1 MIQAF
6 FECLPSVGMGEKSS
20 MPFALVKKQA
30 KIKKY
35 RKNRLSY
42 LRRVPSAGRTAI
54 GPACKEQ
61 SSRVFYAWVRK
72 NPTSGGMHGM
82 TKYVIK
88 RILYMFLTMFVITV
102 MCFVLIK
109 LLPLPAVREMGRD
122 INLVLAK
129 REKMGYNKPI
139 MVQFFLY
146 LKSIFTEW
154 DWGVGEQMYE
164 GLGIWDVMMQKLP
177 YTIVVNLYSILISIP
192 LGLGLGIYA
201 ALKKNKWQD
210 AVISTLVMVFIS
222 VPSYV
227 YAFLVQYIFCFQLG
241 WFPLQLASLSQAG
254 SIFSGKMF
262 VSMVPAIM
270 SLSFGVIAGFTR
282 YTRAEL
288 SEVLTGDYMLLART
302 KGLTKAQAISR
313 HALRNAM
320 VVILPMIIGE
330 FIGILGGSL
339 IIENIFGIPGIGN
352 LYVNSI
358 NVRDY
363 NFFMALNI
371 FYTLIGLVSGIVIDI
386 SYGFIDPRIRMGSK
400 K

>member
-1 MIQAF
+1 MQADGRSGQPIAGKN
-6 FECLPSVGMGEKSS
+6 ELP
-20 MPFALVKKQA
+20 
-30 KIKKY
+30 
-35 RKNRLSY
+35 
-42 LRRVPSAGRTAI
+42 
-54 GPACKEQ
+54 
-61 SSRVFYAWVRK
+61 
-72 NPTSGGMHGM
+72 GGDWM

-88 RILYMFLTMFVITV
+88 RILLMFLTLFVIMT

-122 INLVLAK
+122 INLIMAK
-129 REKMGYNKPI
+129 REQIGYNKPI
-139 MVQFFLY
+139 MVQYFLFW
-146 LKSIFTEW
+146 KSIVTAW

-164 GLGIWDVMMQKLP
+164 GLSVWNVLISKLP
-177 YTIVVNLYSILISIP
+177 YTVLVNLYSILIAIP
-192 LGLGLGIYA
+192 LGLMLGIYA
-201 ALKKNKWQD
+201 ALKKNRWQD
-210 AVISTLVMVFIS
+210 HLISTLVVVFIS

-227 YAFLVQYIFCFQLG
+227 YTFLVQYLFCFRLG
-241 WFPLQLASLSQAG
+241 WFPLTLESLDNASL
-254 SIFSGKMF
+254 FSARMF
-262 VSMVPAIM
+262 RSMFPAIM
-270 SLSFGVIAGFTR
+270 SLGFGVVAGLTR

-339 IIENIFGIPGIGN
+339 IIENIFAIPGIGN
-352 LYVNSI
+352 LYISSI

-363 NFFMALNI
+363 NFFMALTV
-371 FYTLIGLVSGIVIDI
+371 FYTFIGLASGIIIDI

>member
-1 MIQAF
+1 
-6 FECLPSVGMGEKSS
+6 
-20 MPFALVKKQA
+20 
-30 KIKKY
+30 
-35 RKNRLSY
+35 
-42 LRRVPSAGRTAI
+42 
-54 GPACKEQ
+54 
-61 SSRVFYAWVRK
+61 
-72 NPTSGGMHGM
+72 M
-82 TKYVIK
+82 TKYIIK
-88 RILYMFLTMFVITV
+88 RILLMFLTLFIIMT

-122 INLVLAK
+122 INLILAK

-139 MVQFFLY
+139 LVQYYLFLKNI
-146 LKSIFTEW
+146 LTEW
-154 DWGVGEQMYE
+154 DWGLGEQMYE
-164 GLGIWDVMMQKLP
+164 GYAVWDVMMQKLP
-177 YTIVVNLYSILISIP
+177 YTVLVNLYSILFAIP
-192 LGLGLGIYA
+192 LGLAFGIYA

-210 AVISTLVMVFIS
+210 HLISTLVMVFIS

-227 YAFLVQYIFCFQLG
+227 YAFLVQYFLCFKLG
-241 WFPLQLASLSQAG
+241 WFPLQLESLSQAG
-254 SIFSGKMF
+254 SLFSWRMF
-262 VSMVPAIM
+262 RSMLPAIL
-270 SLSFGVIAGFTR
+270 SLGFGTVAGLTR

-339 IIENIFGIPGIGN
+339 IIENIFGIPGVGN
-352 LYVNSI
+352 LYINSI

-363 NFFMALNI
+363 NFFMAMSV
-371 FYTLIGLVSGIVIDI
+371 FYTFIGLASGIVNDI
-386 SYGFIDPRIRMGSK
+386 SYGLIDPRIRMGSK

>member
-1 MIQAF
+1 
-6 FECLPSVGMGEKSS
+6 
-20 MPFALVKKQA
+20 
-30 KIKKY
+30 
-35 RKNRLSY
+35 
-42 LRRVPSAGRTAI
+42 
-54 GPACKEQ
+54 
-61 SSRVFYAWVRK
+61 
-72 NPTSGGMHGM
+72 M

-88 RILYMFLTMFVITV
+88 RILLMFLTLFVITL

-109 LLPLPAVREMGRD
+109 LLPLPAVREMGKD
-122 INLVLAK
+122 INLVLMK
-129 REKMGYNKPI
+129 REKMGYNRPI

-146 LKSIFTEW
+146 LKNILTEW

-177 YTIVVNLYSILISIP
+177 YTVIVNLYSILVSIP
-192 LGLGLGIYA
+192 LGLGFGIYA

-210 AVISTLVMVFIS
+210 AFISTAVMVFIS

-227 YAFLVQYIFCFQLG
+227 YAFLVQYIFCFKLN
-241 WFPLQLASLSQAG
+241 WFPLQLASLSQTG
-254 SIFSGKMF
+254 SLFSSKMF

-313 HALRNAM
+313 HAMRNAM
-320 VVILPMIIGE
+320 VVILPMIFGE
-330 FIGILGGSL
+330 FIGILGGSM

>member
-1 MIQAF
+1 
-6 FECLPSVGMGEKSS
+6 
-20 MPFALVKKQA
+20 
-30 KIKKY
+30 
-35 RKNRLSY
+35 
-42 LRRVPSAGRTAI
+42 
-54 GPACKEQ
+54 
-61 SSRVFYAWVRK
+61 
-72 NPTSGGMHGM
+72 M

-88 RILYMFLTMFVITV
+88 RILLMFLTLFVIMT

-122 INLVLAK
+122 INLIMAK
-129 REKMGYNKPI
+129 REQMGYNKPI
-139 MVQFFLY
+139 MVQYFLFW
-146 LKSIFTEW
+146 KSIVTAW

-164 GLGIWDVMMQKLP
+164 GLSVWNVLISKLP
-177 YTIVVNLYSILISIP
+177 YTVLVNLYSILIAIP
-192 LGLGLGIYA
+192 LGLMLGIYA
-201 ALKKNKWQD
+201 ALKKNRWQD
-210 AVISTLVMVFIS
+210 HLISTLVVVFIS

-227 YAFLVQYIFCFQLG
+227 YAFLVQYLFCFRLG
-241 WFPLQLASLSQAG
+241 WFPLTLESLDNASL
-254 SIFSGKMF
+254 FSARMF
-262 VSMVPAIM
+262 RSMFPAIM
-270 SLSFGVIAGFTR
+270 SLGFGVVAGLTR

-339 IIENIFGIPGIGN
+339 IIENIFAIPGIGN
-352 LYVNSI
+352 LYISSI

-363 NFFMALNI
+363 NFFMALTV
-371 FYTLIGLVSGIVIDI
+371 FYTFIGLASGIIIDI

>member
-1 MIQAF
+1 
-6 FECLPSVGMGEKSS
+6 
-20 MPFALVKKQA
+20 
-30 KIKKY
+30 
-35 RKNRLSY
+35 
-42 LRRVPSAGRTAI
+42 
-54 GPACKEQ
+54 
-61 SSRVFYAWVRK
+61 
-72 NPTSGGMHGM
+72 M
-82 TKYVIK
+82 TKYIIK
-88 RILYMFLTMFVITV
+88 RILLMFLTLFVITT

-129 REKMGYNKPI
+129 REKMGYNRPI
-139 MVQFFLY
+139 MVQYFLY
-146 LKSIFTEW
+146 LKNILVDW
-154 DWGVGEQMYE
+154 DWGVGEQLYE
-164 GLGIWDVMMQKLP
+164 GLSIWGVMMEKLP
-177 YTIVVNLYSILISIP
+177 YTVIVNLYSILFSIP
-192 LGLGLGIYA
+192 LGIGLGIYA

-210 AVISTLVMVFIS
+210 ALISTLVMVFIS

-227 YAFLVQYIFCFQLG
+227 YAFLVQYFLCFKLG
-241 WFPLQLASLSQAG
+241 WFPLQTASLSQAG
-254 SIFSGKMF
+254 SLLSSKMF
-262 VSMVPAIM
+262 VSMIPAVL

-320 VVILPMIIGE
+320 VVILPMIMGE

-352 LYVNSI
+352 LYINSI

-363 NFFMALNI
+363 NFFMALTI

-386 SYGFIDPRIRMGSK
+386 SYGLIDPRIRMGSK

>member
-1 MIQAF
+1 MQADGRSGQPIAGKN
-6 FECLPSVGMGEKSS
+6 ELP
-20 MPFALVKKQA
+20 
-30 KIKKY
+30 
-35 RKNRLSY
+35 
-42 LRRVPSAGRTAI
+42 
-54 GPACKEQ
+54 
-61 SSRVFYAWVRK
+61 
-72 NPTSGGMHGM
+72 GGDWM

-88 RILYMFLTMFVITV
+88 RILLMFLTLFVIMT

-122 INLVLAK
+122 INLIMAK
-129 REKMGYNKPI
+129 REQMGYNKPI
-139 MVQFFLY
+139 MVQYFLFW
-146 LKSIFTEW
+146 KSIVTAW

-164 GLGIWDVMMQKLP
+164 GLSVWNVLINKLP
-177 YTIVVNLYSILISIP
+177 YTVLVNLYSILIAIP
-192 LGLGLGIYA
+192 LGLMLGIYA
-201 ALKKNKWQD
+201 ALKKNRWQD
-210 AVISTLVMVFIS
+210 HLISTLVVVFIS

-227 YAFLVQYIFCFQLG
+227 YAFLVQYLFCFKLG
-241 WFPLQLASLSQAG
+241 WFPLTLESLDNASL
-254 SIFSGKMF
+254 FSAKMF
-262 VSMVPAIM
+262 RSMFPAIM
-270 SLSFGVIAGFTR
+270 SLGFGVVAGLTR

-339 IIENIFGIPGIGN
+339 IIENIFAIPGIGN
-352 LYVNSI
+352 LYISSI

-363 NFFMALNI
+363 NFFMALTV
-371 FYTLIGLVSGIVIDI
+371 FYTFIGLASGIIIDI

>member
-1 MIQAF
+1 
-6 FECLPSVGMGEKSS
+6 
-20 MPFALVKKQA
+20 
-30 KIKKY
+30 
-35 RKNRLSY
+35 
-42 LRRVPSAGRTAI
+42 
-54 GPACKEQ
+54 
-61 SSRVFYAWVRK
+61 
-72 NPTSGGMHGM
+72 M

-88 RILYMFLTMFVITV
+88 RILLMFLTLFIIMTI
-102 MCFVLIK
+102 CFVLIK
-109 LLPLPAVREMGRD
+109 LLPLPAIKTMGRD

-139 MVQFFLY
+139 LVQYYLF
-146 LKSIFTEW
+146 LKSVITEW

-164 GLGIWDVMMQKLP
+164 GLSVWGVLMQKLP
-177 YTIVVNLYSILISIP
+177 YTVLVNLYSILIAIP
-192 LGLGLGIYA
+192 LGLIFGIYA

-210 AVISTLVMVFIS
+210 HLASTVVVVFIS

-227 YAFLVQYIFCFQLG
+227 YAFIVQYFLCFRLG
-241 WFPLQLASLSQAG
+241 WFPLTLESLDNASL
-254 SIFSGKMF
+254 FSWRMF
-262 VSMVPAIM
+262 VSMMPAIM
-270 SLSFGVIAGFTR
+270 SLGFSVVAQLTR

-313 HALRNAM
+313 HAMRNAM

-339 IIENIFGIPGIGN
+339 IIEKIFGIPGIGSMF
-352 LYVNSI
+352 VNSI
-358 NVRDY
+358 GLRDY
-363 NFFMALNI
+363 NFFMALTV
-371 FYTLIGLVSGIVIDI
+371 FYTFIGLASGIITDI

>member
-1 MIQAF
+1 MQADGRSGQPIAGKN
-6 FECLPSVGMGEKSS
+6 ELP
-20 MPFALVKKQA
+20 
-30 KIKKY
+30 
-35 RKNRLSY
+35 
-42 LRRVPSAGRTAI
+42 
-54 GPACKEQ
+54 
-61 SSRVFYAWVRK
+61 
-72 NPTSGGMHGM
+72 GGDWM

-88 RILYMFLTMFVITV
+88 RILLMFLTLFVIMT

-122 INLVLAK
+122 INLIMAK
-129 REKMGYNKPI
+129 REQMGYNKPI
-139 MVQFFLY
+139 MVQYFLFW
-146 LKSIFTEW
+146 KSIVTAW

-164 GLGIWDVMMQKLP
+164 GLSVWNVLISKLP
-177 YTIVVNLYSILISIP
+177 YTVLVNLYSILIAIP
-192 LGLGLGIYA
+192 LGLMLGIYA
-201 ALKKNKWQD
+201 ALKKNRWQD
-210 AVISTLVMVFIS
+210 HLISTLVVVFIS

-227 YAFLVQYIFCFQLG
+227 YAFLVQYLFCFKLES
-241 WFPLQLASLSQAG
+241 LDNASL
-254 SIFSGKMF
+254 FSAKMF
-262 VSMVPAIM
+262 RSMFPAIM
-270 SLSFGVIAGFTR
+270 SLGFGVVAGLTR

-339 IIENIFGIPGIGN
+339 IIENIFAIPGIGN
-352 LYVNSI
+352 LYISSI

-363 NFFMALNI
+363 NFFMALTV
-371 FYTLIGLVSGIVIDI
+371 FYTFIGLASGIIIDI

>member
-1 MIQAF
+1 
-6 FECLPSVGMGEKSS
+6 
-20 MPFALVKKQA
+20 
-30 KIKKY
+30 
-35 RKNRLSY
+35 
-42 LRRVPSAGRTAI
+42 
-54 GPACKEQ
+54 
-61 SSRVFYAWVRK
+61 
-72 NPTSGGMHGM
+72 M

-88 RILYMFLTMFVITV
+88 RILLMFLTLFIIMTI
-102 MCFVLIK
+102 CFVLIK
-109 LLPLPAVREMGRD
+109 LLPLPAIRTMGRD
-122 INLVLAK
+122 VNLVLAK

-139 MVQFFLY
+139 LVQYYLF
-146 LKSIFTEW
+146 LKSVLTEW

-164 GLGIWDVMMQKLP
+164 GLSVWNVLMQKLP
-177 YTIVVNLYSILISIP
+177 YTVLVNLYSILIAIP
-192 LGLGLGIYA
+192 LGLSFGIYA

-210 AVISTLVMVFIS
+210 HVISTAVVLFIS

-227 YAFLVQYIFCFQLG
+227 YAFLVQYFLCFKLG
-241 WFPLQLASLSQAG
+241 WFPLTLESLDNATL
-254 SIFSGKMF
+254 FSWRMF
-262 VSMVPAIM
+262 VSMMPAIL
-270 SLSFGVIAGFTR
+270 SLGFGVVAGLTR

-339 IIENIFGIPGIGN
+339 IIEKIFGIPGIGSMF
-352 LYVNSI
+352 VASI

-363 NFFMALNI
+363 NFFMALTV
-371 FYTLIGLVSGIVIDI
+371 FYTFIGLASGIITDI

>member
-1 MIQAF
+1 
-6 FECLPSVGMGEKSS
+6 
-20 MPFALVKKQA
+20 
-30 KIKKY
+30 
-35 RKNRLSY
+35 
-42 LRRVPSAGRTAI
+42 
-54 GPACKEQ
+54 
-61 SSRVFYAWVRK
+61 
-72 NPTSGGMHGM
+72 M

-88 RILYMFLTMFVITV
+88 RILLMFLTLFVITL

-109 LLPLPAVREMGRD
+109 LLPLPAVREMGKD
-122 INLVLAK
+122 INLVLMK
-129 REKMGYNKPI
+129 REKMGYNRPI

-146 LKSIFTEW
+146 LKNILTEW

-177 YTIVVNLYSILISIP
+177 YTVIVNLYSILVSIP
-192 LGLGLGIYA
+192 LGLGFGIYA

-210 AVISTLVMVFIS
+210 AFISTAVMVFIS

-227 YAFLVQYIFCFQLG
+227 YAFLVQYIFCFKLN
-241 WFPLQLASLSQAG
+241 WFPLQLASLSQTG
-254 SIFSGKMF
+254 SLFSGKMF

-313 HALRNAM
+313 HAMRNAM

-352 LYVNSI
+352 LYINSI
-358 NVRDY
+358 NLRDY
-363 NFFMALNI
+363 NFFMALTI
-371 FYTLIGLVSGIVIDI
+371 FYTLIGLVSGIVIDV

>member
-1 MIQAF
+1 
-6 FECLPSVGMGEKSS
+6 
-20 MPFALVKKQA
+20 
-30 KIKKY
+30 
-35 RKNRLSY
+35 
-42 LRRVPSAGRTAI
+42 
-54 GPACKEQ
+54 
-61 SSRVFYAWVRK
+61 
-72 NPTSGGMHGM
+72 M

-88 RILYMFLTMFVITV
+88 RILLMFLTLFVITL

-109 LLPLPAVREMGRD
+109 LLPLPAVREMGKD
-122 INLVLAK
+122 INLVLMK
-129 REKMGYNKPI
+129 REKMGYNRPI

-146 LKSIFTEW
+146 LKNILTEW

-177 YTIVVNLYSILISIP
+177 YTVIVNLYSILVSIP
-192 LGLGLGIYA
+192 LGLGFGIYA

-210 AVISTLVMVFIS
+210 AFISTAVMVFIS

-227 YAFLVQYIFCFQLG
+227 YAFLVQYIFCFKLN
-241 WFPLQLASLSQAG
+241 WFPLQLASLSQTG
-254 SIFSGKMF
+254 SLFSGKMF

-313 HALRNAM
+313 HAMRNAM
-320 VVILPMIIGE
+320 VVILPMIFGE
-330 FIGILGGSL
+330 FIGILGGSM

-386 SYGFIDPRIRMGSK
+386 SYGFIDPRIRMVSK

>member
-1 MIQAF
+1 
-6 FECLPSVGMGEKSS
+6 
-20 MPFALVKKQA
+20 
-30 KIKKY
+30 
-35 RKNRLSY
+35 
-42 LRRVPSAGRTAI
+42 
-54 GPACKEQ
+54 
-61 SSRVFYAWVRK
+61 
-72 NPTSGGMHGM
+72 M

-88 RILYMFLTMFVITV
+88 RILLMFLTLFVIMT

-122 INLVLAK
+122 INLIMAK
-129 REKMGYNKPI
+129 REQMGYNKPI
-139 MVQFFLY
+139 MVQYFLFW
-146 LKSIFTEW
+146 KSIVTAW

-164 GLGIWDVMMQKLP
+164 GLSVWNVLISKLP
-177 YTIVVNLYSILISIP
+177 YTVLVNLYSILIAIP
-192 LGLGLGIYA
+192 LGLMLGIYA
-201 ALKKNKWQD
+201 ALKKNRWQD
-210 AVISTLVMVFIS
+210 HLISTLVVVFIS

-227 YAFLVQYIFCFQLG
+227 YVFLVQYLFCFRLG
-241 WFPLQLASLSQAG
+241 WFPLTLESLDNASL
-254 SIFSGKMF
+254 FSARMF
-262 VSMVPAIM
+262 RSMFPAIM
-270 SLSFGVIAGFTR
+270 SLGFGVVAGLTR

-339 IIENIFGIPGIGN
+339 IIENIFAIPGIGN
-352 LYVNSI
+352 LYISSI

-363 NFFMALNI
+363 NFFMALTV
-371 FYTLIGLVSGIVIDI
+371 FYTFIGLASGIIIDI